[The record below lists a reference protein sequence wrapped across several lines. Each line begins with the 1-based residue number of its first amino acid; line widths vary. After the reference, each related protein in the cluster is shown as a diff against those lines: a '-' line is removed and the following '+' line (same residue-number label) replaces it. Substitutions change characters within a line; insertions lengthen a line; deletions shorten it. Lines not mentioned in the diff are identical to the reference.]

1 MAWKNAPINFGL
13 EVLAEADHL
22 SKKIA
27 GEMLQQVIVRS
38 PVDTG
43 AFRGNHRVG
52 VGSIDGSADKS
63 ETGNPLQKGIATIQ
77 SGGGLGKIVYIS
89 NSLPYAVVL
98 EDGGSQQAPLGVYS
112 ISFMNIVNKYR

>member
-13 EVLAEADHL
+13 EVLAEADQL

-43 AFRGNHRVG
+43 AFRGNHRVN
-52 VGSIDGSADKS
+52 VGSVDATANVADTS
-63 ETGNPLQKGIATIQ
+63 NPLQKGIATIQ

-89 NSLPYAVVL
+89 NSLPYALRL
-98 EDGGSQQAPLGVYS
+98 ENGWSGQAPLGVYS